1 MQCHRGLATGRT
13 SAAGAVGS
21 QRRECHA
28 DRLGRGT
35 GLRGDQ
41 LKDVVVA
48 REDVAFLQA
57 PAWRVGDERHCTTLA
72 TVQDQRRPVDMEREP
87 RVAHTR
93 TELQRER
100 QHRPRLHEVE
110 RRAVWLYRAA
120 ILLELEL
127 QETGPER
134 RDRRLHDVG
143 VDGHDR
149 RRFARRGSE
158 LAGRRGLGWWW
169 WWRRFPGNDR
179 RPGRGSI
186 PAQHVLVKHEH
197 NDRQGES

>member
-1 MQCHRGLATGRT
+1 
-13 SAAGAVGS
+13 
-21 QRRECHA
+21 
-28 DRLGRGT
+28 
-35 GLRGDQ
+35 
-41 LKDVVVA
+41 
-48 REDVAFLQA
+48 
-57 PAWRVGDERHCTTLA
+57 
-72 TVQDQRRPVDMEREP
+72 MEREP

-120 ILLELEL
+120 ILFELEL

-134 RDRRLHDVG
+134 RDCRVHDVG

-158 LAGRRGLGWWW
+158 LAGRRGLGWWGW
-169 WWRRFPGNDR
+169 WRRRFPGNDR
-179 RPGRGSI
+179 WPGRGAL
-186 PAQHVLVKHEH
+186 PARHVLG
-197 NDRQGES
+197 NDEQTERPAES